1 MLLILEKGGQELSK
15 FIRGIGL
22 YLIIAIIAVSI
33 VKPSIFSGEFG

>member
-1 MLLILEKGGQELSK
+1 LSK

-33 VKPSIFSGEFG
+33 VSHLYSPGKLRLKERLLF